1 MSALSD
7 RIKKTIQSVFDLPR
21 KDIEVRVDAIV
32 AATRQGQ
39 SQGQQVKDILQTIED
54 AETAVKTVQG
64 LVKTADSVLKSLNA
78 ASKIAEASEKA
89 AAITAANPATA
100 ASAAV
105 AIVQRSLREKV
116 EKEIEE
122 GKDALNV
129 TPNLIQNFN
138 KFVTDTRNKLKKIKA
153 EQEKKNASLVV
164 FPITPSKHA
173 VLADGLNYLEDVSHY
188 YTIPQSVYSKFSS
201 RIVNYLALAI
211 STIDIDE
218 MPVTRITRASTST
231 VSSSTGNSTLDDILK
246 MIDEG
251 DFGE

>member
-21 KDIEVRVDAIV
+21 KEIEVKVDAIV

-54 AETAVKTVQG
+54 AETAVKTIQG

-153 EQEKKNASLVV
+153 EQEKKKALREQR
-164 FPITPSKHA
+164 KRK
-173 VLADGLNYLEDVSHY
+173 LNS
-188 YTIPQSVYSKFSS
+188 
-201 RIVNYLALAI
+201 
-211 STIDIDE
+211 
-218 MPVTRITRASTST
+218 
-231 VSSSTGNSTLDDILK
+231 
-246 MIDEG
+246 
-251 DFGE
+251 

>member
-21 KDIEVRVDAIV
+21 KDIEVKVDAIV

-129 TPNLIQNFN
+129 TPNLVQNFN
-138 KFVTDTRNKLKKIKA
+138 KFITDTRNKMKKIKA
-153 EQEKKNASLVV
+153 EQEKKKALREQR
-164 FPITPSKHA
+164 KRK
-173 VLADGLNYLEDVSHY
+173 LNS
-188 YTIPQSVYSKFSS
+188 
-201 RIVNYLALAI
+201 
-211 STIDIDE
+211 
-218 MPVTRITRASTST
+218 
-231 VSSSTGNSTLDDILK
+231 
-246 MIDEG
+246 
-251 DFGE
+251 

>member
-21 KDIEVRVDAIV
+21 KDIEVKVDAIV

-54 AETAVKTVQG
+54 VESKVETVQG

-116 EKEIEE
+116 EKEIED

-153 EQEKKNASLVV
+153 EQEKKKALREQR
-164 FPITPSKHA
+164 KRK
-173 VLADGLNYLEDVSHY
+173 LNS
-188 YTIPQSVYSKFSS
+188 
-201 RIVNYLALAI
+201 
-211 STIDIDE
+211 
-218 MPVTRITRASTST
+218 
-231 VSSSTGNSTLDDILK
+231 
-246 MIDEG
+246 
-251 DFGE
+251 

>member
-89 AAITAANPATA
+89 ADITAANPATA

-153 EQEKKNASLVV
+153 EQEKKKALREQR
-164 FPITPSKHA
+164 KRK
-173 VLADGLNYLEDVSHY
+173 LNS
-188 YTIPQSVYSKFSS
+188 
-201 RIVNYLALAI
+201 
-211 STIDIDE
+211 
-218 MPVTRITRASTST
+218 
-231 VSSSTGNSTLDDILK
+231 
-246 MIDEG
+246 
-251 DFGE
+251 

>member
-78 ASKIAEASEKA
+78 AAKIAEASEKA

-153 EQEKKNASLVV
+153 EQEKKKDLREQR
-164 FPITPSKHA
+164 KRK
-173 VLADGLNYLEDVSHY
+173 LNS
-188 YTIPQSVYSKFSS
+188 
-201 RIVNYLALAI
+201 
-211 STIDIDE
+211 
-218 MPVTRITRASTST
+218 
-231 VSSSTGNSTLDDILK
+231 
-246 MIDEG
+246 
-251 DFGE
+251 

>member
-21 KDIEVRVDAIV
+21 KDIEVKVDAIV

-89 AAITAANPATA
+89 AAVTAANPATA

-153 EQEKKNASLVV
+153 EQEKKKALREQR
-164 FPITPSKHA
+164 KRK
-173 VLADGLNYLEDVSHY
+173 LNS
-188 YTIPQSVYSKFSS
+188 
-201 RIVNYLALAI
+201 
-211 STIDIDE
+211 
-218 MPVTRITRASTST
+218 
-231 VSSSTGNSTLDDILK
+231 
-246 MIDEG
+246 
-251 DFGE
+251 

>member
-153 EQEKKNASLVV
+153 EQEKKKALREQR
-164 FPITPSKHA
+164 KRK
-173 VLADGLNYLEDVSHY
+173 LNS
-188 YTIPQSVYSKFSS
+188 
-201 RIVNYLALAI
+201 
-211 STIDIDE
+211 
-218 MPVTRITRASTST
+218 
-231 VSSSTGNSTLDDILK
+231 
-246 MIDEG
+246 
-251 DFGE
+251 

>member
-32 AATRQGQ
+32 AAPRQGQ

-153 EQEKKNASLVV
+153 EQEKKKALREQR
-164 FPITPSKHA
+164 KRK
-173 VLADGLNYLEDVSHY
+173 LNS
-188 YTIPQSVYSKFSS
+188 
-201 RIVNYLALAI
+201 
-211 STIDIDE
+211 
-218 MPVTRITRASTST
+218 
-231 VSSSTGNSTLDDILK
+231 
-246 MIDEG
+246 
-251 DFGE
+251 

>member
-21 KDIEVRVDAIV
+21 KDIEVKVDAIV

-78 ASKIAEASEKA
+78 ASKIAEVGEKA
-89 AAITAANPATA
+89 AATASALNPSAAATA
-100 ASAAV
+100 L
-105 AIVQRSLREKV
+105 VQRTIREKV

-153 EQEKKNASLVV
+153 EQEKKKALREQR
-164 FPITPSKHA
+164 KRK
-173 VLADGLNYLEDVSHY
+173 LNS
-188 YTIPQSVYSKFSS
+188 
-201 RIVNYLALAI
+201 
-211 STIDIDE
+211 
-218 MPVTRITRASTST
+218 
-231 VSSSTGNSTLDDILK
+231 
-246 MIDEG
+246 
-251 DFGE
+251 

>member
-21 KDIEVRVDAIV
+21 KDIEVKVDAIV

-54 AETAVKTVQG
+54 VESKVETVQG

-153 EQEKKNASLVV
+153 EQEKKKALREQR
-164 FPITPSKHA
+164 KRK
-173 VLADGLNYLEDVSHY
+173 LNS
-188 YTIPQSVYSKFSS
+188 
-201 RIVNYLALAI
+201 
-211 STIDIDE
+211 
-218 MPVTRITRASTST
+218 
-231 VSSSTGNSTLDDILK
+231 
-246 MIDEG
+246 
-251 DFGE
+251 

>member
-32 AATRQGQ
+32 AATRKGQ

-138 KFVTDTRNKLKKIKA
+138 KFITDTRNKLKKIKA
-153 EQEKKNASLVV
+153 EQEKKKALREQR
-164 FPITPSKHA
+164 KRK
-173 VLADGLNYLEDVSHY
+173 LNS
-188 YTIPQSVYSKFSS
+188 
-201 RIVNYLALAI
+201 
-211 STIDIDE
+211 
-218 MPVTRITRASTST
+218 
-231 VSSSTGNSTLDDILK
+231 
-246 MIDEG
+246 
-251 DFGE
+251 

>member
-21 KDIEVRVDAIV
+21 KDIEVKVDAIV

-100 ASAAV
+100 AAAT
-105 AIVQRSLREKV
+105 ALVQRTIREKV

-153 EQEKKNASLVV
+153 EQEKKKALREQR
-164 FPITPSKHA
+164 KRK
-173 VLADGLNYLEDVSHY
+173 LNS
-188 YTIPQSVYSKFSS
+188 
-201 RIVNYLALAI
+201 
-211 STIDIDE
+211 
-218 MPVTRITRASTST
+218 
-231 VSSSTGNSTLDDILK
+231 
-246 MIDEG
+246 
-251 DFGE
+251 

>member
-1 MSALSD
+1 MSVLSD

-32 AATRQGQ
+32 AATRRGQ

-129 TPNLIQNFN
+129 TPNLVQNFN
-138 KFVTDTRNKLKKIKA
+138 KFIADTRNKLKKIKA
-153 EQEKKNASLVV
+153 EQEKKKALREQR
-164 FPITPSKHA
+164 KRK
-173 VLADGLNYLEDVSHY
+173 LNS
-188 YTIPQSVYSKFSS
+188 
-201 RIVNYLALAI
+201 
-211 STIDIDE
+211 
-218 MPVTRITRASTST
+218 
-231 VSSSTGNSTLDDILK
+231 
-246 MIDEG
+246 
-251 DFGE
+251 

>member
-21 KDIEVRVDAIV
+21 KDIEVKVDAIV

-39 SQGQQVKDILQTIED
+39 TIED
-54 AETAVKTVQG
+54 VESKVETVQG

-138 KFVTDTRNKLKKIKA
+138 KFVTDMRNKLKKIKA
-153 EQEKKNASLVV
+153 EQEKKKALREQR
-164 FPITPSKHA
+164 KRK
-173 VLADGLNYLEDVSHY
+173 LNS
-188 YTIPQSVYSKFSS
+188 
-201 RIVNYLALAI
+201 
-211 STIDIDE
+211 
-218 MPVTRITRASTST
+218 
-231 VSSSTGNSTLDDILK
+231 
-246 MIDEG
+246 
-251 DFGE
+251 

>member
-21 KDIEVRVDAIV
+21 KEIEVKVDAIV

-138 KFVTDTRNKLKKIKA
+138 KFVTDTRNKLKK
-153 EQEKKNASLVV
+153 
-164 FPITPSKHA
+164 
-173 VLADGLNYLEDVSHY
+173 D
-188 YTIPQSVYSKFSS
+188 
-201 RIVNYLALAI
+201 
-211 STIDIDE
+211 
-218 MPVTRITRASTST
+218 
-231 VSSSTGNSTLDDILK
+231 
-246 MIDEG
+246 
-251 DFGE
+251 

>member
-21 KDIEVRVDAIV
+21 KKIEVKVDAIV

-138 KFVTDTRNKLKKIKA
+138 KFVTDMRNKLKKIKA
-153 EQEKKNASLVV
+153 EQEKKKALREQR
-164 FPITPSKHA
+164 KRK
-173 VLADGLNYLEDVSHY
+173 LNS
-188 YTIPQSVYSKFSS
+188 
-201 RIVNYLALAI
+201 
-211 STIDIDE
+211 
-218 MPVTRITRASTST
+218 
-231 VSSSTGNSTLDDILK
+231 
-246 MIDEG
+246 
-251 DFGE
+251 

>member
-78 ASKIAEASEKA
+78 ASKVAEVGEKA
-89 AAITAANPATA
+89 AATASALNPAAAATA
-100 ASAAV
+100 L
-105 AIVQRSLREKV
+105 VQRTIREKV

-153 EQEKKNASLVV
+153 EQEKKKASREQR
-164 FPITPSKHA
+164 KRK
-173 VLADGLNYLEDVSHY
+173 LNS
-188 YTIPQSVYSKFSS
+188 
-201 RIVNYLALAI
+201 
-211 STIDIDE
+211 
-218 MPVTRITRASTST
+218 
-231 VSSSTGNSTLDDILK
+231 
-246 MIDEG
+246 
-251 DFGE
+251 

>member
-21 KDIEVRVDAIV
+21 KEIEVKVDAIV

-153 EQEKKNASLVV
+153 EQEKKKALREQR
-164 FPITPSKHA
+164 KRK
-173 VLADGLNYLEDVSHY
+173 LNS
-188 YTIPQSVYSKFSS
+188 
-201 RIVNYLALAI
+201 
-211 STIDIDE
+211 
-218 MPVTRITRASTST
+218 
-231 VSSSTGNSTLDDILK
+231 
-246 MIDEG
+246 
-251 DFGE
+251 

>member
-1 MSALSD
+1 MSDVSD

-153 EQEKKNASLVV
+153 EQEKKKALREQR
-164 FPITPSKHA
+164 KRK
-173 VLADGLNYLEDVSHY
+173 LNS
-188 YTIPQSVYSKFSS
+188 
-201 RIVNYLALAI
+201 
-211 STIDIDE
+211 
-218 MPVTRITRASTST
+218 
-231 VSSSTGNSTLDDILK
+231 
-246 MIDEG
+246 
-251 DFGE
+251 

>member
-1 MSALSD
+1 MIALSD
-7 RIKKTIQSVFDLPR
+7 RIKKTIQSVFDIPR

-153 EQEKKNASLVV
+153 EQEKKKALREQR
-164 FPITPSKHA
+164 KRK
-173 VLADGLNYLEDVSHY
+173 LNS
-188 YTIPQSVYSKFSS
+188 
-201 RIVNYLALAI
+201 
-211 STIDIDE
+211 
-218 MPVTRITRASTST
+218 
-231 VSSSTGNSTLDDILK
+231 
-246 MIDEG
+246 
-251 DFGE
+251 

>member
-39 SQGQQVKDILQTIED
+39 SQGQQVKDILQPIED
-54 AETAVKTVQG
+54 AETAVKTGQG

-78 ASKIAEASEKA
+78 ASKVAEVGEKA
-89 AAITAANPATA
+89 AATASALNPAAAATA
-100 ASAAV
+100 L
-105 AIVQRSLREKV
+105 VQRTIREKV

-153 EQEKKNASLVV
+153 EQEKKKALREQR
-164 FPITPSKHA
+164 KRK
-173 VLADGLNYLEDVSHY
+173 LNS
-188 YTIPQSVYSKFSS
+188 
-201 RIVNYLALAI
+201 
-211 STIDIDE
+211 
-218 MPVTRITRASTST
+218 
-231 VSSSTGNSTLDDILK
+231 
-246 MIDEG
+246 
-251 DFGE
+251 

>member
-1 MSALSD
+1 MSVLSD

-32 AATRQGQ
+32 AATRRGQ

-153 EQEKKNASLVV
+153 EQEKKKALREQR
-164 FPITPSKHA
+164 KRK
-173 VLADGLNYLEDVSHY
+173 LNS
-188 YTIPQSVYSKFSS
+188 
-201 RIVNYLALAI
+201 
-211 STIDIDE
+211 
-218 MPVTRITRASTST
+218 
-231 VSSSTGNSTLDDILK
+231 
-246 MIDEG
+246 
-251 DFGE
+251 

>member
-153 EQEKKNASLVV
+153 EQEKKKALREQRMR
-164 FPITPSKHA
+164 K
-173 VLADGLNYLEDVSHY
+173 LNS
-188 YTIPQSVYSKFSS
+188 
-201 RIVNYLALAI
+201 
-211 STIDIDE
+211 
-218 MPVTRITRASTST
+218 
-231 VSSSTGNSTLDDILK
+231 
-246 MIDEG
+246 
-251 DFGE
+251 

>member
-54 AETAVKTVQG
+54 AETAVNTVQG

-153 EQEKKNASLVV
+153 EQEKKKALREQR
-164 FPITPSKHA
+164 KRK
-173 VLADGLNYLEDVSHY
+173 LNS
-188 YTIPQSVYSKFSS
+188 
-201 RIVNYLALAI
+201 
-211 STIDIDE
+211 
-218 MPVTRITRASTST
+218 
-231 VSSSTGNSTLDDILK
+231 
-246 MIDEG
+246 
-251 DFGE
+251 

>member
-21 KDIEVRVDAIV
+21 KDIEVKVDAIV

-89 AAITAANPATA
+89 AAVTAANPATA

-129 TPNLIQNFN
+129 TPNLVQNFN
-138 KFVTDTRNKLKKIKA
+138 KFITDTRNKLKKIKA
-153 EQEKKNASLVV
+153 EQEKKKALREQR
-164 FPITPSKHA
+164 KRK
-173 VLADGLNYLEDVSHY
+173 LNS
-188 YTIPQSVYSKFSS
+188 
-201 RIVNYLALAI
+201 
-211 STIDIDE
+211 
-218 MPVTRITRASTST
+218 
-231 VSSSTGNSTLDDILK
+231 
-246 MIDEG
+246 
-251 DFGE
+251 